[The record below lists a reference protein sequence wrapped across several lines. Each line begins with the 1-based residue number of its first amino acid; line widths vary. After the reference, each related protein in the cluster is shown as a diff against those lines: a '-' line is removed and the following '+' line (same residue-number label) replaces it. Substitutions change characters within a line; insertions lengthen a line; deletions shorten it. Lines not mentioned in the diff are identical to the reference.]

1 MRIIIY
7 VICSTLLAGVC
18 AAAQDYDRESTYS
31 IIGRDAATGE
41 LGIGVQSKTVATGSR
56 SRGGKGGV
64 AVIAHQAASNPMYGT
79 LGVTLLEAGMTPQ
92 QALDMMLRGDA
103 GKDSRQVSILDIR
116 GRTAAWTSPTITDW
130 KGHKCGVDYCAQG
143 NTLLGP
149 QVVEAMANS
158 FESSTGP
165 LAERLLA
172 ALDAAQ
178 AAGGE
183 KRGMESASLLILKPL
198 SIQGFG
204 DRELDLRVDEHKT
217 PLVELRRVLN
227 AFRSRELISEATARL
242 NQGDLQGAMSRALA
256 AREKFSDN
264 DTAWVAI
271 ADIDLRLG
279 KKTEALQALRMAV
292 AINAANKRQ
301 LKNDSRFKSLYEDPE
316 FVKIVQ

>member
-1 MRIIIY
+1 MRTITYII
-7 VICSTLLAGVC
+7 CATLLAAVP
-18 AAAQDYDRESTYS
+18 AAAQDYDQESTYS
-31 IIGRDAATGE
+31 IIGRDPATGQ
-41 LGIGVQSKTVATGSR
+41 LGMGVQSKTVATGSR

-64 AVIAHQAASNPMYGT
+64 AIIAHQAASNPMYGT
-79 LGVTLLEAGMTPQ
+79 MGVTLLQAGMTPQ
-92 QALDMMLRGDA
+92 QALDTMVRGDA
-103 GKDSRQVSILDIR
+103 GRDSRQVSILDIR
-116 GRTAAWTSPTITDW
+116 GRTAAWTSPAITDW

-149 QVVEAMANS
+149 QVVEAMSRS

-198 SIQGFG
+198 AIQEYG

-227 AFRSRELISEATARL
+227 AFRSRELMSEATSTL
-242 NQGDLQGAMSRALA
+242 NKGDLQGAMSKAIA
-256 AREKFSDN
+256 ARDKFPDN
-264 DTAWVAI
+264 DSAWVAI
-271 ADIDLRLG
+271 ADINLRQG
-279 KKTEALQALRMAV
+279 KKNDALQALRTAV
-292 AINAANKRQ
+292 TLNAANKRQ
-301 LKNDSRFKSLYEDPE
+301 LKNDSHFKSLYEDPE